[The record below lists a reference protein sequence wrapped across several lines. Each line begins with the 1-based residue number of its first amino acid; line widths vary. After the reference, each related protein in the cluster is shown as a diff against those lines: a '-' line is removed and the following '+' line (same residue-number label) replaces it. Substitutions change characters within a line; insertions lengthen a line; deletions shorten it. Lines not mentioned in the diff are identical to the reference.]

1 MTLRVE
7 NIKVGIIKLNNR
19 TTITPTTRFCDIAA
33 NSLMITLK
41 MLPVLAIG
49 ALPGIGLNHKLP
61 KICFNRLIL
70 VIVLLSVLNCCFRE
84 GRMADVGVARVGC
97 G

>member
-1 MTLRVE
+1 MTFRVE
-7 NIKVGIIKLNNR
+7 NITVGIIKLNNR
-19 TTITPTTRFCDIAA
+19 TIIRPTTRFRDITA

-61 KICFNRLIL
+61 KI
-70 VIVLLSVLNCCFRE
+70 
-84 GRMADVGVARVGC
+84 
-97 G
+97 

>member
-1 MTLRVE
+1 MTVR
-7 NIKVGIIKLNNR
+7 IKSITLGIIKVNNR
-19 TTITPTTRFCDIAA
+19 ATIPPTTRFCDIAEH
-33 NSLMITLK
+33 SLVITLK

-49 ALPGIGLNHKLP
+49 ALLGIGLNHKLP
-61 KICFNRLIL
+61 KIWFNRLIL
-70 VIVLLSVLNCCFRE
+70 VIVRLSVLNCCFRE

>member
-1 MTLRVE
+1 MTFRVE
-7 NIKVGIIKLNNR
+7 NITVGIIKLNNR
-19 TTITPTTRFCDIAA
+19 TTISPTTRFCDIAA

-61 KICFNRLIL
+61 KIWFNRLIL

-84 GRMADVGVARVGC
+84 GRMADAGVARVGC